1 MPRSETADDKKLG
14 KRETEKKKKRGLLQ
28 LSDGSI
34 LDDGYSIPQGLDN
47 DYYAGLTSYG
57 LELTK
62 ETEDEEEENVREP
75 AEAEVR
81 QVMDVCDGCADEPF
95 EKALIM
101 SWRSVPKK
109 LYSGALFLPAVQ
121 ACKAF

>member
-1 MPRSETADDKKLG
+1 MDDKKLG
-14 KRETEKKKKRGLLQ
+14 KRETEKKKKRELLQ
-28 LSDGSI
+28 LGDGSI

-57 LELTK
+57 LELAK

-81 QVMDVCDGCADEPF
+81 QVMDVCDGCVDEPF
-95 EKALIM
+95 EKALVM